1 MKQTAVD
8 WLYNNLK
15 SHFEHDGDLLEAVQ
29 FSFEQ
34 AKEME
39 KQHIID
45 AYNKVND
52 TQLFNITNASATA
65 NMYISETDLVLG
77 EYSVVIKDT
86 ATFPAGDYLVD
97 VEYTSADG
105 FKRSTPTFQIKM
117 VERL

>member
-1 MKQTAVD
+1 MIKLDPIKIGDSIIWKMKLKNADNTAV
-8 WLYNNLK
+8 NLTG
-15 SHFEHDGDLLEAVQ
+15 FLID
-29 FSFEQ
+29 
-34 AKEME
+34 
-39 KQHIID
+39 ID
-45 AYNKVND
+45 AYNKAND
-52 TQLFNITNASATA
+52 AQLFNITSANTTA
-65 NMYISETDLVLG
+65 NMYISETNLVLG

>member
-1 MKQTAVD
+1 MIKLDPIKIGDSIIWKMKLKNADNTAV
-8 WLYNNLK
+8 NLTG
-15 SHFEHDGDLLEAVQ
+15 FLID
-29 FSFEQ
+29 
-34 AKEME
+34 
-39 KQHIID
+39 ID
-45 AYNKVND
+45 AYNKAND
-52 TQLFNITNASATA
+52 AQLFNITSASATA

-86 ATFPAGDYLVD
+86 ATFPVGDYLVD

>member
-1 MKQTAVD
+1 MIKLDPIKIGDSIIWKMKLKNADNTAV
-8 WLYNNLK
+8 NLTG
-15 SHFEHDGDLLEAVQ
+15 FLID
-29 FSFEQ
+29 
-34 AKEME
+34 
-39 KQHIID
+39 ID

-52 TQLFNITNASATA
+52 TQLFNITSANATA

-86 ATFPAGDYLVD
+86 ATFPVGDYLVD

>member
-1 MKQTAVD
+1 MIKLDPIKIGDSIIWKMKLKNADNTAV
-8 WLYNNLK
+8 NLTG
-15 SHFEHDGDLLEAVQ
+15 FLID
-29 FSFEQ
+29 
-34 AKEME
+34 
-39 KQHIID
+39 ID
-45 AYNKVND
+45 AYNKAND
-52 TQLFNITNASATA
+52 TQLFNITSGNATV
-65 NMYISETDLVLG
+65 NMYISETNLILG

>member
-1 MKQTAVD
+1 MTKLDPIKIGDSIIWKMKLKNADNTAV
-8 WLYNNLK
+8 NLTG
-15 SHFEHDGDLLEAVQ
+15 FLID
-29 FSFEQ
+29 
-34 AKEME
+34 
-39 KQHIID
+39 ID

-52 TQLFNITNASATA
+52 TQLFNITSANATA
-65 NMYISETDLVLG
+65 NMYISETNLVLG

>member
-1 MKQTAVD
+1 MTKLDPIKIGDSIIWKMKLKNADNTAV
-8 WLYNNLK
+8 NLTG
-15 SHFEHDGDLLEAVQ
+15 FLID
-29 FSFEQ
+29 
-34 AKEME
+34 
-39 KQHIID
+39 ID
-45 AYNKVND
+45 AYNKAND
-52 TQLFNITNASATA
+52 AQLFNITSASATA
-65 NMYISETDLVLG
+65 NMYISETNLILG

>member
-1 MKQTAVD
+1 MIKLDPIKIGDSIIWKMKLKNADNTAV
-8 WLYNNLK
+8 NLTG
-15 SHFEHDGDLLEAVQ
+15 FNID
-29 FSFEQ
+29 
-34 AKEME
+34 
-39 KQHIID
+39 ID
-45 AYNKVND
+45 AYNKLNNA
-52 TQLFNITNASATA
+52 QLFNITSSTATT
-65 NMYISETDLVLG
+65 NMYISETNLVLG

>member
-1 MKQTAVD
+1 MIKLDPIKIGDSIIWKMKLKNADNTAV
-8 WLYNNLK
+8 NLTG
-15 SHFEHDGDLLEAVQ
+15 FLID
-29 FSFEQ
+29 
-34 AKEME
+34 
-39 KQHIID
+39 ID

-52 TQLFNITNASATA
+52 TQLFNITSVNATA
-65 NMYISETDLVLG
+65 NMYISETNLVLG

>member
-1 MKQTAVD
+1 MIKLDPIKIGDSIIWKMKLKNADNTAV
-8 WLYNNLK
+8 NLTG
-15 SHFEHDGDLLEAVQ
+15 FLID
-29 FSFEQ
+29 
-34 AKEME
+34 
-39 KQHIID
+39 ID

-52 TQLFNITNASATA
+52 AQLFNITSVNATA

>member
-1 MKQTAVD
+1 MIKLDPIKIGDSIIWKMKLKNADNTAV
-8 WLYNNLK
+8 NLTG
-15 SHFEHDGDLLEAVQ
+15 FLID
-29 FSFEQ
+29 
-34 AKEME
+34 
-39 KQHIID
+39 ID
-45 AYNKVND
+45 AYNKVNNA
-52 TQLFNITNASATA
+52 QLFNITSVSATA
-65 NMYISETDLVLG
+65 NMYISETNLVLG

>member
-1 MKQTAVD
+1 MIKLDPIKIGDSIIWKMQLKNADNAAV
-8 WLYNNLK
+8 NLTG
-15 SHFEHDGDLLEAVQ
+15 FNID
-29 FSFEQ
+29 
-34 AKEME
+34 
-39 KQHIID
+39 ID
-45 AYNKVND
+45 AYNKISN
-52 TQLFNITNASATA
+52 TQLFNITSLNATA
-65 NMYISETDLVLG
+65 NMYISETNLVNG

>member
-1 MKQTAVD
+1 MIKLDPIKIGDSIIWKMKLKNADNTAV
-8 WLYNNLK
+8 NLTG
-15 SHFEHDGDLLEAVQ
+15 FLID
-29 FSFEQ
+29 
-34 AKEME
+34 
-39 KQHIID
+39 ID

-52 TQLFNITNASATA
+52 AQLFNITSASATA
-65 NMYISETDLVLG
+65 NMYISETNLVLG

>member
-1 MKQTAVD
+1 MIKLDPIKIGDSIIWKMKLKNADNTAV
-8 WLYNNLK
+8 NLIG
-15 SHFEHDGDLLEAVQ
+15 FLID
-29 FSFEQ
+29 
-34 AKEME
+34 
-39 KQHIID
+39 ID
-45 AYNKVND
+45 AYNKTNN
-52 TQLFNITNASATA
+52 TQLFNITNSNGTA
-65 NMYISETDLVLG
+65 NMYISETNLVLG

>member
-1 MKQTAVD
+1 MTKLDPIKIGDSIIWKMKLKNADNTAV
-8 WLYNNLK
+8 NLTG
-15 SHFEHDGDLLEAVQ
+15 FLID
-29 FSFEQ
+29 
-34 AKEME
+34 
-39 KQHIID
+39 ID
-45 AYNKVND
+45 AYTKASN
-52 TQLFNITNASATA
+52 TQLFNITSANATA

>member
-1 MKQTAVD
+1 MTKLDPIKIGDSIIWKMKLKNADNTAV
-8 WLYNNLK
+8 NLTG
-15 SHFEHDGDLLEAVQ
+15 FLID
-29 FSFEQ
+29 
-34 AKEME
+34 
-39 KQHIID
+39 ID
-45 AYNKVND
+45 AYNKANN
-52 TQLFNITNASATA
+52 TQLFNITSANATA

-86 ATFPAGDYLVD
+86 ATFPVGDYLVD

>member
-1 MKQTAVD
+1 MIKLDPIKIGDSIIWKMKLKNADNTAV
-8 WLYNNLK
+8 NLTG
-15 SHFEHDGDLLEAVQ
+15 FLID
-29 FSFEQ
+29 
-34 AKEME
+34 
-39 KQHIID
+39 ID

-65 NMYISETDLVLG
+65 NMYISETNLVLG

-97 VEYTSADG
+97 VEYTSADD

>member
-1 MKQTAVD
+1 MIKLDPIKIGDSIIWKMKLKNVDNTAV
-8 WLYNNLK
+8 NLTG
-15 SHFEHDGDLLEAVQ
+15 FLID
-29 FSFEQ
+29 
-34 AKEME
+34 
-39 KQHIID
+39 ID
-45 AYNKVND
+45 AYNKAND
-52 TQLFNITNASATA
+52 TQLFNITSANATA

>member
-1 MKQTAVD
+1 MTKLDPIKIGDSIIWKMKLKNADNTAV
-8 WLYNNLK
+8 NLTG
-15 SHFEHDGDLLEAVQ
+15 FLID
-29 FSFEQ
+29 
-34 AKEME
+34 
-39 KQHIID
+39 ID
-45 AYNKVND
+45 AYNKASN
-52 TQLFNITNASATA
+52 TQLFNITSANATA
-65 NMYISETDLVLG
+65 NMYISETELVLG

>member
-1 MKQTAVD
+1 MIKLDPIKIGDSIIWKMKLKNADNTAV
-8 WLYNNLK
+8 NLTG
-15 SHFEHDGDLLEAVQ
+15 FLID
-29 FSFEQ
+29 
-34 AKEME
+34 
-39 KQHIID
+39 ID
-45 AYNKVND
+45 AYNKAND
-52 TQLFNITNASATA
+52 TQLFNITSANVTA
-65 NMYISETDLVLG
+65 NMYISETNLVLG

>member
-1 MKQTAVD
+1 MIKLDPIKIGDSIIWKMKLKNADNTAV
-8 WLYNNLK
+8 NLTG
-15 SHFEHDGDLLEAVQ
+15 FLID
-29 FSFEQ
+29 
-34 AKEME
+34 
-39 KQHIID
+39 ID
-45 AYNKVND
+45 AYNKAND
-52 TQLFNITNASATA
+52 AQLFNITSVNATA
-65 NMYISETDLVLG
+65 NMYISETNLVLG

>member
-1 MKQTAVD
+1 MIKLDPIKIGDSIIWKMKLKNADNTAV
-8 WLYNNLK
+8 NLTG
-15 SHFEHDGDLLEAVQ
+15 FLID
-29 FSFEQ
+29 
-34 AKEME
+34 
-39 KQHIID
+39 ID

-65 NMYISETDLVLG
+65 NMYISETNLVLG

-86 ATFPAGDYLVD
+86 TTFTAGDYLVD

>member
-1 MKQTAVD
+1 MIKLDPIKIGDSIIWKMKLKNADNTAV
-8 WLYNNLK
+8 NLTG
-15 SHFEHDGDLLEAVQ
+15 FLID
-29 FSFEQ
+29 
-34 AKEME
+34 
-39 KQHIID
+39 ID

-52 TQLFNITNASATA
+52 TQLFNITSVNATA

>member
-1 MKQTAVD
+1 MTKLDPIKIGDSIIWKMKLKNADNTAV
-8 WLYNNLK
+8 NLTG
-15 SHFEHDGDLLEAVQ
+15 FLID
-29 FSFEQ
+29 
-34 AKEME
+34 
-39 KQHIID
+39 ID

-52 TQLFNITNASATA
+52 TQLFNITSASATA

-86 ATFPAGDYLVD
+86 STFPAGDYLVD

>member
-1 MKQTAVD
+1 MIKLDPIKIGDSIIWKMKLKNADNTAV
-8 WLYNNLK
+8 NLTG
-15 SHFEHDGDLLEAVQ
+15 FLID
-29 FSFEQ
+29 
-34 AKEME
+34 
-39 KQHIID
+39 ID
-45 AYNKVND
+45 AYNKANNA
-52 TQLFNITNASATA
+52 QLFNIISANTTA

>member
-1 MKQTAVD
+1 MIKLDPIKIGDSIIWKMKLKNADNTAV
-8 WLYNNLK
+8 NLTG
-15 SHFEHDGDLLEAVQ
+15 FLID
-29 FSFEQ
+29 
-34 AKEME
+34 
-39 KQHIID
+39 ID
-45 AYNKVND
+45 AYNKAND
-52 TQLFNITNASATA
+52 TQLFNITSANATA

-77 EYSVVIKDT
+77 EYSVVIKYT

>member
-1 MKQTAVD
+1 MIKLDPIKIGDSIIWKMKLKNADNTAV
-8 WLYNNLK
+8 NLTG
-15 SHFEHDGDLLEAVQ
+15 FLID
-29 FSFEQ
+29 
-34 AKEME
+34 
-39 KQHIID
+39 ID
-45 AYNKVND
+45 AYNKANG
-52 TQLFNITNASATA
+52 TQLFNIISANATA
-65 NMYISETDLVLG
+65 NMYISETNLVLG

>member
-1 MKQTAVD
+1 MTKLDPIKIGDSIIWKMKLKNADNTAV
-8 WLYNNLK
+8 NLTG
-15 SHFEHDGDLLEAVQ
+15 FLID
-29 FSFEQ
+29 
-34 AKEME
+34 
-39 KQHIID
+39 ID
-45 AYNKVND
+45 AYNKASN
-52 TQLFNITNASATA
+52 TQLFNITSASATA

>member
-1 MKQTAVD
+1 MTKLDPIKIGDSIIWKMKLKNADNTAV
-8 WLYNNLK
+8 NLTG
-15 SHFEHDGDLLEAVQ
+15 FLID
-29 FSFEQ
+29 
-34 AKEME
+34 
-39 KQHIID
+39 ID
-45 AYNKVND
+45 AYNKAND
-52 TQLFNITNASATA
+52 TQLFNITSANATA

>member
-1 MKQTAVD
+1 MIKLDPIKIGDSIIWKMKLKNADNTAV
-8 WLYNNLK
+8 NLTG
-15 SHFEHDGDLLEAVQ
+15 FLID
-29 FSFEQ
+29 
-34 AKEME
+34 
-39 KQHIID
+39 ID
-45 AYNKVND
+45 AYNKAND
-52 TQLFNITNASATA
+52 AQLFNITSANATA
-65 NMYISETDLVLG
+65 NMYISETNLVLG

>member
-1 MKQTAVD
+1 MIKLDPIKIGDSIIWKMKLKNADNTAV
-8 WLYNNLK
+8 NLTG
-15 SHFEHDGDLLEAVQ
+15 FLID
-29 FSFEQ
+29 
-34 AKEME
+34 
-39 KQHIID
+39 ID

-52 TQLFNITNASATA
+52 TQLFNITSLNATA
-65 NMYISETDLVLG
+65 NMYISETNLMNG

>member
-1 MKQTAVD
+1 MLKLDPIKIGDSIIWKMKLKNADNTAV
-8 WLYNNLK
+8 NLTG
-15 SHFEHDGDLLEAVQ
+15 FLID
-29 FSFEQ
+29 
-34 AKEME
+34 
-39 KQHIID
+39 ID
-45 AYNKVND
+45 AYNKAND
-52 TQLFNITNASATA
+52 AQLFNITSVSATA

>member
-1 MKQTAVD
+1 MIKLDPIKIGDSIIWKMQLKNADNTAV
-8 WLYNNLK
+8 NLTG
-15 SHFEHDGDLLEAVQ
+15 FLID
-29 FSFEQ
+29 
-34 AKEME
+34 
-39 KQHIID
+39 ID
-45 AYNKVND
+45 AYNKTNN
-52 TQLFNITNASATA
+52 TQLFNITNSNATA
-65 NMYISETDLVLG
+65 NMYISETNLVNG

>member
-1 MKQTAVD
+1 MIKLDPIKIGDSIIWKMKLKNAVNTAV
-8 WLYNNLK
+8 NLTG
-15 SHFEHDGDLLEAVQ
+15 FLID
-29 FSFEQ
+29 
-34 AKEME
+34 
-39 KQHIID
+39 ID

-52 TQLFNITNASATA
+52 TQLFNITSVNATA
-65 NMYISETDLVLG
+65 NMYISETNLVLG